1 MVNFDELSPEQL
13 KKYIKPLKLKKM
25 ELSEL
30 GKLLGAVRSYNTYYA
45 EQKGIEALI
54 EKTYWVAAEK
64 EIIKEFQR
72 RNCNVFVLSFAQV
85 FAELNKLLVAKDTLA
100 VRQLDKI
107 LSAYDSEAML
117 QIKKELMEDPDYQAK
132 FGEVIAF
139 FDKKIGAALS

>member
-1 MVNFDELSPEQL
+1 MVNFGELSPEQL

-30 GKLLGAVRSYNTYYA
+30 GKLLSTVRSYNMYYA

-85 FAELNKLLVAKDTLA
+85 FTELNKLLVARDSQA
-100 VRQLDKI
+100 IRQLDKI
-107 LSAYDSEAML
+107 LSTYEPETML
-117 QIKKELMEDPDYQAK
+117 QIKKELMEDPDYQDK

-139 FDKKIGAALS
+139 FDKKIGASLS

>member
-1 MVNFDELSPEQL
+1 MVNFEELSPEQL
-13 KKYIKPLKLKKM
+13 KKYIKPLKLKKT

-45 EQKGIEALI
+45 QQKGVDALV
-54 EKTYWVAAEK
+54 EKTYWTAAEK

-85 FAELNKLLVAKDTLA
+85 FHELNKLLVAKDSQA
-100 VRQLDKI
+100 IMQLKKI
-107 LSAYDSEAML
+107 LSAYEPEAML
-117 QIKKELMEDPDYQAK
+117 QIKKELMEEPDYQDK

-139 FDKKIGAALS
+139 FDQKINSSLS